1 MFSKKDISRYYDL
14 RQVHYR
20 LFWKLDKSKSLH
32 YGYWD
37 ASTKNF
43 SEALL
48 NINKILAQ
56 HVNISKEDV
65 VLDAGCGVGGSS
77 IWLAKNIGCRVTGI
91 SLNSQQVNQANVFA
105 RKEMVEHLVHFEQND
120 YTSTSFADESFDIV
134 WAIES
139 VCYVPDKSE
148 FIKEAFRLLKKGGR
162 LIVADF
168 FKKDGLQGK
177 EAEQVRQWAN
187 GWAIED
193 YATRENFERQLN
205 KAGFSNIHF
214 ENANEAIMRSV
225 KRLYRAYFL
234 GIIPALVYRI
244 FNPKATELAKNNVNT
259 AYLQYKTLKKN
270 LWTYGIFW
278 AEKKQEPL

>member
-14 RQVHYR
+14 SETHYR

-37 ASTKNF
+37 SSTKNF
-43 SEALL
+43 HEALL
-48 NINKILAQ
+48 NINKVLSGYA
-56 HVNISKEDV
+56 NISKEDV

-77 IWLAKNIGCRVTGI
+77 IWLAKNIGCKVTGI
-91 SLNSQQVNQANVFA
+91 SLNKQQIKQANAFA
-105 RKEMVEHLVHFEQND
+105 RKEMVEHLVHFVQND
-120 YTSTSFADESFDIV
+120 YVSTGFADKSFDVV

-148 FIKEAFRLLKKGGR
+148 FINEAFRLLKIGGR

-168 FKKDGLQGK
+168 FKENGLQGGD
-177 EAEQVRQWAN
+177 AEEVKRWAN

-193 YATRENFERQLN
+193 YATKENFEHQLN
-205 KAGFSNIHF
+205 EAGFSNMHF
-214 ENANEAIMRSV
+214 ENANEAIMRSA
-225 KRLYRAYFL
+225 KRLYRGYFL
-234 GIIPALVYRI
+234 GIVPAFIYRI
-244 FNPKATELAKNNVNT
+244 FNPKATELAKNNVST

-270 LWTYGIFW
+270 LWKYGVFW
-278 AEKKQEPL
+278 AEKKRPR